1 MGDPHKSHKR
11 QKSSSLNLNY
21 YFPPP
26 KELPHASQHTPS
38 PTHASSPPAEH
49 FLSEPFADPFG
60 HPHAIGAYAFPSG
73 ATPTRLAQSDQLVH
87 PLPAFQPYQYAYP
100 DALQFGRPAMA
111 QPQTHALATRSAY
124 RGSPERQSGDGPG
137 PGRPGPGGPAEIDFA
152 KTDFYNSASPVRSRR
167 PPQHAKNNLSISLHF
182 NLFHLKEEY
191 EPSVRLQPN
200 PPPEAYQTLL
210 PAANV
215 YNYAP
220 GGPVAPAALGKSIL
234 ALLVQF
240 PSIDGQNINSF
251 LLQIIHRIM
260 NQLPLDDFYNIL
272 YNSDETLPAVP
283 PAVPLLLRIDRTE
296 YVLPAV
302 TASSSHTVL
311 LVLGVFKDPALLTD
325 YLPNFDTLRVKLSSV
340 NYHELLRTFLAI
352 KVLLDI
358 LVQLEDPAL
367 ELDHTLPRLSIY
379 KTYYIICQKL
389 INTYPSASNTVGEQQ
404 KIILGQLKLGK
415 LIKLVYPNLKIKRL
429 GSRGESKYNYLG
441 VMWNNHVVSDEIR
454 QLCEKHELGALGD
467 YYTLKKARK
476 AKRKASG
483 QHPAAAVTTDAAAE
497 APPEPTGGGGAPLPP
512 PRRPASSL
520 FAPQLS
526 FTTPFLKFP
535 TFADF
540 LLVLAPPQES
550 WFDSIAKEQF
560 AVVDCLGGS
569 LANAVGGLL
578 EELTAPADGA
588 PDSLFLAR
596 FSSGIT
602 SHYAALAARSAH
614 HVANLDLRIYTAMIL
629 ELVPHLLLLSRA
641 PVAGY
646 SSHSAFLQTLRSSLI
661 YFVDNY
667 ADTLGG
673 LEHTFGATHA
683 TIFCVM
689 LKKLINVNDL
699 LITFIKLIMH
709 EEGFGSTRS
718 SMKLDIQNYLISPS
732 PSLLFENNEIRFNFK
747 EDIVQND
754 LIFSL
759 LGYNYNPL
767 DSGAVAA
774 APQPPPPPPQGTAT
788 GQDTERAGGS
798 VVSMKFVREEAT
810 LSEQFFKVDLVD
822 FLSAKHDDDVAPAQ
836 TGWTNLLT
844 PQEAETL
851 RALIRL
857 MHEGLLST
865 HFKSRYPIL
874 VYHNF
879 ISCILNDLLKHI
891 YSKQQVQLQLQL
903 QSSFGNWWVFNSF
916 VEEYVGLMGE
926 IVGLHHT
933 IQQYH

>member
-26 KELPHASQHTPS
+26 KESPHAFRHTPS

-60 HPHAIGAYAFPSG
+60 HPHVIGAYAFPSG
-73 ATPTRLAQSDQLVH
+73 PTPTRLAQSDQLVH
-87 PLPAFQPYQYAYP
+87 PLPAFQPYLYAYP
-100 DALQFGRPAMA
+100 YALQFERPAMA
-111 QPQTHALATRSAY
+111 QPHNQALATRPAPG
-124 RGSPERQSGDGPG
+124 GSPQRQSGDGAG
-137 PGRPGPGGPAEIDFA
+137 PGRPGPEGPADF
-152 KTDFYNSASPVRSRR
+152 DFPKVDFCYPASPVRSRR

-191 EPSVRLQPN
+191 EPSVRSQPN
-200 PPPEAYQTLL
+200 PPPEAYLALL

-272 YNSDETLPAVP
+272 YNTDETLPAVP

-311 LVLGVFKDPALLTD
+311 LVLGVFKDPALLTN
-325 YLPNFDTLRVKLSSV
+325 YLPNFDTLQIKLSSV

-389 INTYPSASNTVGEQQ
+389 INAYPSASNTVGEQQ

-441 VMWNNHVVSDEIR
+441 VEWNNYVVSDEIR
-454 QLCEKHELGALGD
+454 QLCKKHELEALGD
-467 YYTLKKARK
+467 YFTLKKARK

-483 QHPAAAVTTDAAAE
+483 QHPAAPVAAAK
-497 APPEPTGGGGAPLPP
+497 ALPEVAGGSGAPLPLP
-512 PRRPASSL
+512 LRPASSV

-540 LLVLAPPQES
+540 LLVLTPPQES
-550 WFDSIAKEQF
+550 WFDSIAKEQC

-569 LANAVGGLL
+569 LANAVGSLL
-578 EELTAPADGA
+578 EGLSAAGDGA
-588 PDSLFLAR
+588 PDSLLLAR
-596 FSSGIT
+596 FSSGIA
-602 SHYAALAARSAH
+602 SHYAALAARSLH
-614 HVANLDLRIYTAMIL
+614 HVANLDLRIYTATIL
-629 ELVPHLLLLSRA
+629 EFLPHLLLLSRA
-641 PVAGY
+641 PITGY
-646 SSHSAFLQTLRSSLI
+646 ASHSAFLQTLRSSLI

-683 TIFCVM
+683 IIFCVM
-689 LKKLINVNDL
+689 LKKMINVNDL
-699 LITFIKLIMH
+699 LITFVKLIMR
-709 EEGFGSTRS
+709 EGGFGSTRS

-732 PSLLFENNEIRFNFK
+732 PLLLFENNEIRFNFK

-759 LGYNYNPL
+759 LGYNYNPI
-767 DSGAVAA
+767 DSGAAMA
-774 APQPPPPPPQGTAT
+774 TAPLAPPSHPPQGTLT
-788 GQDTERAGGS
+788 GLDTERAGGS

-810 LSEQFFKVDLVD
+810 LIEQFFKVDLVD
-822 FLSAKHDDDVAPAQ
+822 FLSTEHEGAAEPPQ

-933 IQQYH
+933 IQPYH